1 MAALNPEPIP
11 AAAGPARGTPAGA
24 APSSASAPAPV
35 SAEGTPSLAGQK
47 VGKYLVKREIGR
59 GGMGAVYEAVHE
71 SIGQHIAIK
80 VLNEELSLDAR
91 HVQRFFDEARAVNIV
106 QHPGLVKVYDFGH
119 LESGTAY
126 ITMEFLAGESL
137 QERLNRLRNGGTWL
151 QLHEALRISRQIAS
165 ALEAVH
171 AKNIAHRDLKPGEAT
186 AERGATDIVPNRPR
200 SAHSSR
206 RMDAERWEQHLQT
219 GTVDSSRSRFLTP

>member
-11 AAAGPARGTPAGA
+11 AATGPASGPPAGA
-24 APSSASAPAPV
+24 APPPASAASATAPAPASAP
-35 SAEGTPSLAGQK
+35 AEGTPSLSGQK

-71 SIGQHIAIK
+71 SIGQRIAIK

-137 QERLNRLRNGGTWL
+137 QDRLNRLRNGGTWL

-171 AKNIAHRDLKPGEAT
+171 GKNIAHRDLKPGGGA
-186 AERGATDIVPNRPR
+186 AEGETPDIVPEPRR
-200 SAHSSR
+200 SAGNRTGIS
-206 RMDAERWEQHLQT
+206 AER
-219 GTVDSSRSRFLTP
+219 

>member
-11 AAAGPARGTPAGA
+11 AATGPASGTPAGA
-24 APSSASAPAPV
+24 VPAAAPASAPASAPLP
-35 SAEGTPSLAGQK
+35 AEGSPSLVGQK

-71 SIGQHIAIK
+71 SIGQRIAIK

-126 ITMEFLAGESL
+126 ITMEFLAGESI
-137 QERLNRLRNGGTWL
+137 QDRLNRLRNGSTWM

-171 AKNIAHRDLKPGEAT
+171 AKNIAHRDLKPGDGATGREPAVHRSERT
-186 AERGATDIVPNRPR
+186 AECLRADGSEP
-200 SAHSSR
+200 
-206 RMDAERWEQHLQT
+206 
-219 GTVDSSRSRFLTP
+219 GTMRVLAAG